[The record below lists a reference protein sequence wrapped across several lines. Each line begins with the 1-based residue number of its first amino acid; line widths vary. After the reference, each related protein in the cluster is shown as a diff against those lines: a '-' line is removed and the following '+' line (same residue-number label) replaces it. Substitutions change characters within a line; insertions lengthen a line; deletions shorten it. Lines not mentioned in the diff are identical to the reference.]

1 MLYFPYQNNQT
12 WIDAMFSFMGLMVI
26 GTFMVTM
33 SKSIAKGMTSSEEL
47 KLLPKTEELRR
58 SKYISYKVGDY
69 IYDRTEL
76 SRAGKIVKIVKGPRG
91 DIYITERPNGF
102 RDRIFIA
109 DALPLQLE
117 SLPSVTVRYQLAR
130 TSPKFEP
137 TKRVY
142 RNKLYVLEKTEF
154 PITGKGK
161 FRKYYTVVSPKA
173 YLHGYFPHVDLL
185 GEYLPNRNDL
195 FILDIYG
202 FSSLERELPVTGTEL
217 KDAMERRGVF
227 KAYLVTKG
235 TEASPSFLPGV
246 IAMPRLPEEA
256 RKDFFF
262 VEYIRDMLRLGESIS
277 DEDAKWLWGGW
288 KKSREEDSLRQEV
301 REYCKKYKR
310 DPLSEGALRE
320 FEQME
325 ARAKAAGLSDR
336 EFERLWTAEVERY
349 FKTPG
354 YLPQLIPALPVE
366 ELETMEKYLELA
378 RGLAKSAREA
388 SK

>member
-1 MLYFPYQNNQT
+1 MNYYYHSSQD
-12 WIDAMFSFMGLMVI
+12 WIGAMSSFMGFMVM
-26 GTFMVTM
+26 GTFMVAVCRDIT
-33 SKSIAKGMTSSEEL
+33 KSLFEPEKKREF
-47 KLLPKTEELRR
+47 LPQTKEMDSPRY
-58 SKYISYKVGDY
+58 KSYKVGDY

-76 SRAGKIVKIVKGPRG
+76 SRRGRIVEVIKGPHG

-109 DALPLQLE
+109 DALPLQME
-117 SLPSVTVRYQLAR
+117 SLPSVTERYQLAR

-137 TKRVY
+137 AKRVY
-142 RNKLYVLEKTEF
+142 KNKLYVLEKTEF

-161 FRKYYTVVSPKA
+161 FRNYYTVVSPKA
-173 YLHGYFPHVDLL
+173 YLLGYFPHVDLL

-195 FILDIYG
+195 FILDIHG
-202 FSSLERELPVTGTEL
+202 FFSLERELPVTGTNL

-235 TEASPSFLPGV
+235 TEASLSFFPGV
-246 IAMPRLPEEA
+246 IAMPKLPEEA

-262 VEYIRDMLRLGESIS
+262 VEYIRDMLRLGEPIS
-277 DEDAKWLWGGW
+277 DEDAKWLWEGW

-310 DPLSEGALRE
+310 NPLSDEAIRE
-320 FEQME
+320 FDQIEV
-325 ARAKAAGLSDR
+325 RAKAAGLSDR

-354 YLPQLIPALPVE
+354 YLPQLIPE
-366 ELETMEKYLELA
+366 QMELMEKYLELA

-388 SK
+388 TK